1 MKPLLYFLLMI
12 SFFGCSGIHREK
24 GGALNVGSQ
33 FKSDSNLVIFAKGFK
48 LYRTGD
54 TTYIVVLD
62 PWHLPDTLATYML
75 LPKYADLSKY
85 KDRADFILHV
95 PVKRVASLSSTCLG
109 MFKMLGKSDLIIA
122 STNANMIYDS
132 TLYHRYL
139 NGSLTDLG
147 EGMQLNAELII
158 GQNPDL
164 VMKYIYGSHDPA
176 DDRIK
181 AAGIPIAYNLEFMET
196 HPLGRAEWIKFV
208 AAFCGAEKQ
217 ADSIFSMITKNYL
230 ALTKKTAGVKHKP
243 EVLDGSC
250 YKGVW
255 YEAGGKSYPAKLYED
270 AGADY
275 YLKNDSSRGSI
286 PLSFETIL
294 ETQGN
299 AGFWF
304 GPSSE
309 SKAELLGIESRY
321 ALLKSFKNGNVYQ
334 FGKRINPH
342 GGLDY
347 YESGVARPDI
357 LLKDLISVLHPE
369 LVEPGYVTVYLE
381 RVK

>member
-1 MKPLLYFLLMI
+1 M
-12 SFFGCSGIHREK
+12 
-24 GGALNVGSQ
+24 
-33 FKSDSNLVIFAKGFK
+33 
-48 LYRTGD
+48 
-54 TTYIVVLD
+54 D
-62 PWHLPDTLATYML
+62 PWHMPDTLATYLL
-75 LPKYADLSKY
+75 LPDTADLKRY
-85 KDRADFILHV
+85 KGKADFVLHV
-95 PVKRVASLSSTCLG
+95 PVKKVASLSSTCLG
-109 MFKMLGKSDLIIA
+109 MFRLLGRSDLIIA

-176 DDRIK
+176 DDKIA
-181 AAGIPIAYNLEFMET
+181 AAGIPIAFNLEFMET
-196 HPLGRAEWIKFV
+196 HPLGRAEWLKFV
-208 AAFCGAEKQ
+208 AAFCGTQRQ
-217 ADSIFSMITKNYL
+217 ADSVFSLISRHYL
-230 ALTKKTAGVKHKP
+230 ALTKQTAGVRHHP
-243 EVLDGSC
+243 EVLDGSS

-275 YLKNDSSRGSI
+275 YWKNDTSRGSI

-294 ETQGN
+294 EKQGN
-299 AGFWF
+299 ADFWF

-321 ALLKSFKNGNVYQ
+321 ALLKSFRNGNVFQ

-347 YESGVARPDI
+347 YESGVTRPDI
-357 LLKDLISVLHPE
+357 LLKDIISVLHPE
-369 LVEPGYVTVYLE
+369 LIGSKYETVYLE